1 MIVEA
6 HRRGWRTDCLYYE
19 TDLDPSAGKNRQHP
33 KFHKIPKEIARC
45 SRPVQFRDSQEFS
58 SLIGNY
64 DVVFSHYSW
73 SLRSQSQFF
82 PALNAPPRN
91 TKWAHVQV
99 NFDTFEYTHEKLL
112 EADFNLLISPY
123 WSEVFAHYA
132 EEYGWPPDS
141 PRKFNES
148 SLFVG
153 APGMDVYGHLDRVEI
168 RRRYGI
174 PEDRPIVLC
183 ISSIIYHR
191 RSTPWAKYVYAA
203 PSRPRMLWN
212 VVSKLRDTCSLGH
225 AVRGWNYINV
235 LNKIRKFCDNNNA
248 VFIMKGREKDRYLDI
263 EKNIPDLYL
272 TDTSYYPPTFLELLS
287 VSDLVI
293 GNFSGVVMD
302 VVTAGVPYLLIDLPK
317 PGRHPRSSLIERF
330 ENEDPSF
337 WRCEG
342 AIWRLDLETLLND
355 FPNMRL
361 KEFAVDAAARSR
373 YVERIMGTAGGSASA
388 RALDAV
394 SERIAASAGRE
405 PTTPA

>member
-19 TDLDPSAGKNRQHP
+19 TYLDPSAGKNRQHP
-33 KFHKIPKEIARC
+33 DFHEIPKDIARC
-45 SRPVQFRDSQEFS
+45 SRPVRFRDSQQFS

-73 SLRSQSQFF
+73 SMRSQFF
-82 PALNAPPRN
+82 PALNAPARN
-91 TKWAHVQV
+91 TKWAHVQL
-99 NFDTFEYTHEKLL
+99 NIDTFEYSHEKLL

-153 APGMDVYGHLDRVEI
+153 APGMDVYDQLDQAEI
-168 RRRYGI
+168 RRRYAI
-174 PEDRPIVLC
+174 PEDRPVVLC
-183 ISSIIYHR
+183 LSSNTYHL
-191 RSTPWAKYVYAA
+191 RSTPWSKYVYAA
-203 PSRPRMLWN
+203 PSRSRMLWD
-212 VVSKLRDTCSLGH
+212 VVSKLRDPRSLGDV
-225 AVRGWNYINV
+225 VRGWNYINV
-235 LNKIRKFCDNNNA
+235 LKKIRDFCDNNNA
-248 VFIMKGREKDRYLDI
+248 VFIMKGREKDRDLDI
-263 EKNIPDLYL
+263 EKNIADLYL

-293 GNFSGVVMD
+293 GNLSTVVMD

-317 PGRHPRSSLIERF
+317 PGRHRDSSLLERF

-337 WRCEG
+337 WRCKG
-342 AIWRLDLETLLND
+342 AIWRLDLKTMLND
-355 FPNMRL
+355 FPKMRL
-361 KEFAVDAAARSR
+361 EEFAVDAAARTR
-373 YVERIMGTAGGSASA
+373 YVDRIMGTATGSSSA
-388 RALDAV
+388 RALDLI
-394 SERIAASAGRE
+394 SERIAASAGCK